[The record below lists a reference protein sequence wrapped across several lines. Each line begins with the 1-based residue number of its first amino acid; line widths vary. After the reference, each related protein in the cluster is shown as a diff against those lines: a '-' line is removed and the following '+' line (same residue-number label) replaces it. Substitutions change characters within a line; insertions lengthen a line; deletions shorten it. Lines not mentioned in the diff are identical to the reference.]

1 MGKLNRMKVTKFLLG
16 SVFIIFAAGFLSIV
30 TGLFAMGDPLGSE
43 RPIIWTIWYVVV
55 LLIVIMALYDF
66 SSLSKGQLKRIALIG
81 TVVGIVFFSSVKGYY
96 VYTAGLRIEER
107 GVSLRDYQP
116 FKPKSDL
123 AELDKPSTF
132 EIGTNIPRL
141 DGATALYPMYAAF
154 VEAVYPEADYNP
166 DSPEVSSV
174 VSTTTGTAY
183 ERLVKGETDI
193 IFVAGPSDQ
202 QLAVAERQG
211 VEFQMTPIG
220 REAFVF
226 FVHEDNPVDSLELEQ
241 IQNIYAGDITSWDE
255 VGGKKDSIRAF
266 QRPEDS
272 GSQTALQRLMGD
284 KKLMDAPVEDVP
296 EGMGGIIEQTASY
309 QNHKNAIGFSFR
321 FYATEMVDEHA
332 IKLLRVDDVAPT
344 VETIGDGT
352 YPITSEFYAVT
363 TTDKYE
369 QYKPFIEWLTSEEG
383 QSLVEKTGYVPLATN

>member
-1 MGKLNRMKVTKFLLG
+1 MKMKIVKFLFG
-16 SVFIIFAAGFLSIV
+16 SVLIVLVAGFFSIV
-30 TGLFAMGDPLGSE
+30 AALFTMGDPIGSE

-55 LLIVIMALYDF
+55 FLIVMMALYNF
-66 SSLSKGQLKRIALIG
+66 LSLSKGQLKRVALIG
-81 TVVGIVFFSSVKGYY
+81 AVIGIVLFGSLKGYY

-107 GVSLRDYQP
+107 GVELRNYQP

-123 AELDKPSTF
+123 AELDHPSTF

-141 DGATALYPMYAAF
+141 DGATALYPMYASF

-166 DSPEVSSV
+166 DSPEVSDV
-174 VSTTTGTAY
+174 VSTTTGIAY
-183 ERLVKGETDI
+183 ERLIKGETDI

-202 QLAVAERQG
+202 QLSVAERQG

-241 IQNIYAGDITSWDE
+241 IQKIYAGDMTSWEE

-309 QNHKNAIGFSFR
+309 QNHKNALGFSFR

-332 IKLLRVDDVAPT
+332 IKLLRVNDVAPT
-344 VETIGDGT
+344 VETIADGT

-369 QYKPFIEWLTSEEG
+369 QYKPFIEWVTSEEG

>member
-1 MGKLNRMKVTKFLLG
+1 MKVTKFLLG

-30 TGLFAMGDPLGSE
+30 TGLFAMGDPLGSG

-66 SSLSKGQLKRIALIG
+66 SSLSKGQLKRVALIG
-81 TVVGIVFFSSVKGYY
+81 TVVGIIFFGSLKGYY
-96 VYTAGLRIEER
+96 VYMEGLRIEER

-123 AELDKPSTF
+123 AELDQPSTF
-132 EIGTNIPRL
+132 DIGTNIPRL
-141 DGATALYPMYAAF
+141 DGATALYPMYASF

-174 VSTTTGTAY
+174 VSTTTGIAY

-241 IQNIYAGDITSWDE
+241 IQSIYAGDVTNWDE
-255 VGGKKDSIRAF
+255 VGGETDSIRAF

-321 FYATEMVDEHA
+321 FYATEMVDKHA
-332 IKLLRVDDVAPT
+332 IKLLRVNDVSPT

-369 QYKPFIEWLTSEEG
+369 QYKPFIDWITSEEG
-383 QSLVEKTGYVPLATN
+383 QSLVEKTGYVPLATD

>member
-1 MGKLNRMKVTKFLLG
+1 MKIVKFLLG
-16 SVFIIFAAGFLSIV
+16 SVFIVFAAGFLSIV
-30 TGLFAMGDPLGSE
+30 TGLFTMGDPLGSG
-43 RPIIWTIWYVVV
+43 RPIIWTIWYVVA
-55 LLIVIMALYDF
+55 LLIFIMALYDF
-66 SSLSKGQLKRIALIG
+66 SSLTKGQLQRVALLG
-81 TVVGIVFFSSVKGYY
+81 VVVGVIFFASVKAYY
-96 VYTAGLRIEER
+96 VYTEGLRIEER
-107 GVSLRDYQP
+107 GVQLRDYQP

-123 AELDKPSTF
+123 AQLNQPSTF
-132 EIGTNIPRL
+132 EIGKDIPRL
-141 DGATALYPMYAAF
+141 DGATALYPIYASF

-174 VSTTTGTAY
+174 VSTTTGIAY

-202 QLAVAERQG
+202 QLAMAERG
-211 VEFQMTPIG
+211 GIEFQMTPIG

-226 FVHEDNPVDSLELEQ
+226 FVHEDNPVDSLDLEQ
-241 IQNIYAGDITSWDE
+241 IQNIYAGKITNWDE
-255 VGGKKDSIRAF
+255 AGGNDDSIRAF

-284 KKLMDAPVEDVP
+284 KQLMDAPVEDVP

-332 IKLLRVDDVAPT
+332 IKLLRVNDVAPT
-344 VETIGDGT
+344 IETIANGT

-363 TTDKYE
+363 TSDKYE
-369 QYKPFIEWLTSEEG
+369 QYKPFIEWITSEEG
-383 QSLVEKTGYVPLATN
+383 QSLVEQTGYVPLATE